1 LYASC
6 VGRDECILSYLTE
19 LTVEEN
25 ADVKSGYRIALAFDV
40 NPLFHNSVI
49 EKRLS
54 WHEGGELTMQTT
66 PMSWKPGQDPLALS
80 GDSAVGG
87 GEDKKR
93 SFEQL
98 TVEEGQVGELR
109 RVGCCK
115 RVGAQPCPD
124 R

>member
-1 LYASC
+1 MRLGLYASC

-66 PMSWKPGQDPLALS
+66 PMSWKPGQVCTPCTHASWLWLS
-80 GDSAVGG
+80 TPSSRQDHP
-87 GEDKKR
+87 
-93 SFEQL
+93 
-98 TVEEGQVGELR
+98 R
-109 RVGCCK
+109 RT
-115 RVGAQPCPD
+115 RWH
-124 R
+124 